1 MGIGIVSG
9 GCVLIRSLIYA
20 YTSLNSAKVVHERLL
35 DNVMRIPMSFFETTP
50 TGRIINRF
58 SKDQY
63 VIDQGIPRTMS
74 MLIVMLFSAITIF
87 MVIGIV
93 TPFFLTVV
101 PPLAYVYISVQ
112 KFYIRSSRELQR
124 LESITRSPIFSQ
136 FDETL
141 TGVVTIKAYDRSV
154 AFILQNEQ
162 KLDTN
167 QRAFFLFNTANRWFF
182 SFSFPTYKTNQHWI
196 RLGVR
201 LEFVGAIVV
210 SLASLFCVMER
221 DNIDAGSAGLS
232 LTYALQ
238 TTALLNWLVRMYTE
252 TEAQMVRLIIWFV
265 SFGV

>member
-1 MGIGIVSG
+1 MEKRLTILTIMNGKT
-9 GCVLIRSLIYA
+9 A
-20 YTSLNSAKVVHERLL
+20 Y
-35 DNVMRIPMSFFETTP
+35 I
-50 TGRIINRF
+50 
-58 SKDQY
+58 
-63 VIDQGIPRTMS
+63 
-74 MLIVMLFSAITIF
+74 
-87 MVIGIV
+87 
-93 TPFFLTVV
+93 
-101 PPLAYVYISVQ
+101 YISVQ

-141 TGVVTIKAYDRSV
+141 TGVVTIKAYDRSD

-167 QRAFFLFNTANRWFF
+167 QRAFFLFNTANRW
-182 SFSFPTYKTNQHWI
+182 
-196 RLGVR
+196 LGVR

-221 DNIDAGSAGLS
+221 DNINAGSAGLS

-252 TEAQMVRLIIWFV
+252 TEAQMVFTPLFLFIYFIHFNYLYL
-265 SFGV
+265 